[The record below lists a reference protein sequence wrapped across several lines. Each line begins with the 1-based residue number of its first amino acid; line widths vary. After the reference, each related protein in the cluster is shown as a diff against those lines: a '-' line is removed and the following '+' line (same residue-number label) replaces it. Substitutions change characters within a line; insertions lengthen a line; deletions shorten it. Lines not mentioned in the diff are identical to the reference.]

1 MRVADVAGT
10 LVFDT
15 LMVLL
20 CASVLLMALILLT
33 CLVVWVIDGRCFEHA
48 DGQEEVSGELE

>member
-1 MRVADVAGT
+1 MRVAEVVGT

-33 CLVVWVIDGRCFEHA
+33 CIVVWVFDVRCFGNA

>member
-15 LMVLL
+15 LMMLL